1 VSLDGPRLVLIAGA
15 ACILVALEFGGR
27 ALLRDG
33 KIELGRRVY
42 WTGWAVGIPLFL
54 LATWG
59 DLVKTTAM
67 AGLWGGIAV
76 GYAYLL
82 TPYLRIR
89 GRIYALGVT
98 RRRYTEAVGTTPRCH
113 GERGART
120 TPPATD
126 GRTAQA
132 PTGRG
137 HRCT

>member
-54 LATWG
+54 IATWG
-59 DLVKTTAM
+59 ELVKTMAM
-67 AGLWGGIAV
+67 AGLWIGIAL

-82 TPYLRIR
+82 TRYLRIR
-89 GRIYALGVT
+89 GRVYTLGIT
-98 RRRYTEAVGTTPRCH
+98 RRRYTEAVGTTRH
-113 GERGART
+113 S
-120 TPPATD
+120 
-126 GRTAQA
+126 
-132 PTGRG
+132 
-137 HRCT
+137 